1 MISTA
6 IIGAGNMGSALYGG
20 LVAAGKDADVWL
32 CDEHAEKLASAPPDR
47 RLTVPTAATAECIV
61 LVVKPQSF
69 QALMTAVGKRWKDR
83 FVVSVMAGITMEK
96 IAVATGSSAIVRAMP
111 NLGARVQ
118 RGVTGWHASSAVT
131 PAQIQ
136 HAGALFSAIGMTV
149 QLKEEST
156 IDGFTAVAGSG
167 PAYVFLLAELLERE
181 ATALGID
188 KETSARIARELL
200 ASGSLLLDRG
210 EKGAAAWREAVTSK
224 GGTTEAALR
233 VLQERGFADIFH
245 SAVAAAAERSRS
257 LSHDDKSH

>member
-20 LVAAGKDADVWL
+20 LVAAGKAADVWL
-32 CDEHAEKLASAPPDR
+32 CDEHAEKLSRAPADR
-47 RLTVPTAATAECIV
+47 RLTDPAAATADCIV

-69 QALMTAVGKRWKDR
+69 PALMNAVGKRWNNR
-83 FVVSVMAGITMEK
+83 FIVSVMAGVTMEK
-96 IAVATGSSAIVRAMP
+96 IAQATGSSSIVRAMP

-118 RGVTGWHASSAVT
+118 RGITGWVASPAVT
-131 PAQIQ
+131 FAQVR
-136 HAGALFSAIGMTV
+136 HAEELFSAMGMAVRLT
-149 QLKEEST
+149 EESV

-181 ATALGID
+181 AAGLGLD
-188 KETSARIARELL
+188 QETSGKIAHELL
-200 ASGSLLLDRG
+200 ASASLLLEGG

-233 VLQERGFADIFH
+233 LLQERGFADIFH
-245 SAVAAAAERSRS
+245 DAIQAAAERSRS
-257 LSHDDKSH
+257 LSRS